1 MACAACSTT
10 AGRRSWS
17 ARSTAR
23 PAAGRAMDSTSS
35 KRKSVTGRTPRSYY
49 YPVILSH
56 PRNIKM
62 KNKNTKNAFFQ
73 NAKKHASKISH
84 HHVQDYK
91 MSLLKTSTCPL
102 FKTTTCHC
110 PRLQHVIV
118 QDYNMSLFKT
128 TTCPL
133 FKTTTCS
140 LFKTATCHCSRL
152 QHVHCSRLKHFHR
165 SRLQHVHFSR
175 LQNVIAQD

>member
-1 MACAACSTT
+1 MACAACSAT

-49 YPVILSH
+49 YPVILPH
-56 PRNIKM
+56 TRNIKM

-91 MSLLKTSTCPL
+91 MSLLKTSACPL
-102 FKTTTCHC
+102 FKTTACHC
-110 PRLQHVIV
+110 LRLKHV
-118 QDYNMSLFKT
+118 
-128 TTCPL
+128 
-133 FKTTTCS
+133 
-140 LFKTATCHCSRL
+140 HCSRL
-152 QHVHCSRLKHFHR
+152 QHVHLSLIH
-165 SRLQHVHFSR
+165 
-175 LQNVIAQD
+175 I